1 MKKKILLILI
11 FISIFN
17 YSNASTIDIEQLLKN
32 YEDSC
37 MHCKHQEKLNNVKK
51 ILSEKEFYE
60 FNYKNENKEYKFF
73 IPKGTIVKENKN
85 TYIKNET
92 FYLDFAGEQNLSFPI
107 ELIKKGESFELD
119 TYNLELILDLDNVKD
134 SKDKILEFRKRL
146 LDRNKNFIKTREDIE
161 YNGIKST
168 NTLEYIEEQMCP
180 FVPNDSRIEET
191 LKYPLYEF
199 VFSDENKVYS
209 FFIPI
214 FTRITTDKNSKDIFL
229 LISEDRCVDLFAE
242 IAKLE
247 KQPNS
252 KFKLNTNELE
262 LLLKSR
268 GVENYKNK
276 VLKFRKQFLEKNKNL
291 IK

>member
-17 YSNASTIDIEQLLKN
+17 YSNASTIDIEQLLKI

-146 LDRNKNFIKTREDIE
+146 LDRNKNFIKENQDIE
-161 YNGIKST
+161 
-168 NTLEYIEEQMCP
+168 
-180 FVPNDSRIEET
+180 F
-191 LKYPLYEF
+191 
-199 VFSDENKVYS
+199 
-209 FFIPI
+209 
-214 FTRITTDKNSKDIFL
+214 
-229 LISEDRCVDLFAE
+229 
-242 IAKLE
+242 E
-247 KQPNS
+247 K
-252 KFKLNTNELE
+252 KFE
-262 LLLKSR
+262 
-268 GVENYKNK
+268 
-276 VLKFRKQFLEKNKNL
+276 
-291 IK
+291 

>member
-37 MHCKHQEKLNNVKK
+37 MHCKHQEKLNNIKK

-60 FNYKNENKEYKFF
+60 FNYKNENEKYKFF

-92 FYLDFAGEQNLSFPI
+92 FYLDFADEQNLSFPI

-134 SKDKILEFRKRL
+134 SKDKVLEFRKRL
-146 LDRNKNFIKTREDIE
+146 LDRNKNFIKEYQDIE
-161 YNGIKST
+161 
-168 NTLEYIEEQMCP
+168 
-180 FVPNDSRIEET
+180 F
-191 LKYPLYEF
+191 
-199 VFSDENKVYS
+199 
-209 FFIPI
+209 
-214 FTRITTDKNSKDIFL
+214 
-229 LISEDRCVDLFAE
+229 
-242 IAKLE
+242 E
-247 KQPNS
+247 K
-252 KFKLNTNELE
+252 KFE
-262 LLLKSR
+262 
-268 GVENYKNK
+268 
-276 VLKFRKQFLEKNKNL
+276 
-291 IK
+291 

>member
-92 FYLDFAGEQNLSFPI
+92 FYLDFDDEQNLSFPI

-119 TYNLELILDLDNVKD
+119 TYDLELILDLDNVKD
-134 SKDKILEFRKRL
+134 SKDKVLKFRKRL
-146 LDRNKNFIKTREDIE
+146 LDRNKNFIKENQDIE
-161 YNGIKST
+161 
-168 NTLEYIEEQMCP
+168 
-180 FVPNDSRIEET
+180 F
-191 LKYPLYEF
+191 
-199 VFSDENKVYS
+199 
-209 FFIPI
+209 
-214 FTRITTDKNSKDIFL
+214 
-229 LISEDRCVDLFAE
+229 
-242 IAKLE
+242 E
-247 KQPNS
+247 K
-252 KFKLNTNELE
+252 KFE
-262 LLLKSR
+262 
-268 GVENYKNK
+268 
-276 VLKFRKQFLEKNKNL
+276 
-291 IK
+291 